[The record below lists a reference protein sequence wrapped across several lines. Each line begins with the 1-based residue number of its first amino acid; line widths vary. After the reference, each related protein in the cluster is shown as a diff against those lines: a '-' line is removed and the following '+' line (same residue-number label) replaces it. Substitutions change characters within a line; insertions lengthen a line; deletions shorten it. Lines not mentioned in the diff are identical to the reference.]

1 MSSLILRAR
10 ELALAT
16 LTELP
21 RRQAHVAGVARAAAE
36 VVGKH
41 AFAEQDEIIAAAW
54 LHDIGYAEP
63 LNRTGF
69 HPVDG
74 ARFLRDSSFPE
85 LVVSLVAFH
94 TRAVVEAEER
104 GLSDE
109 FAVFVEPPRGLLD
122 VLTFADMTTSPT
134 GDPISARERIEEI
147 LSRYP
152 ADDPVYRAI
161 SRSAPELLA
170 SVGRVE
176 ELISVQPR

>member
-1 MSSLILRAR
+1 MGSLILRAR

-16 LTELP
+16 LAELP

-85 LVVSLVAFH
+85 LVVSLETKPRNA
-94 TRAVVEAEER
+94 A
-104 GLSDE
+104 LS
-109 FAVFVEPPRGLLD
+109 
-122 VLTFADMTTSPT
+122 
-134 GDPISARERIEEI
+134 
-147 LSRYP
+147 LSRP
-152 ADDPVYRAI
+152 
-161 SRSAPELLA
+161 SW
-170 SVGRVE
+170 
-176 ELISVQPR
+176 PRIDKVKN